1 MVSNSKTTSIMKTLG
16 IIIVLLGIVGTIVF
30 GIQAMN
36 RSQSLNIFG
45 NEIVISSISWLP
57 ITVSIILLIGGILL
71 LAFAQKR

>member
-1 MVSNSKTTSIMKTLG
+1 MKTLG
-16 IIIVLLGIVGTIVF
+16 IVIVILGIIGTIVF

-57 ITVSIILLIGGILL
+57 ITVSIILLFGGILL

>member
-1 MVSNSKTTSIMKTLG
+1 MKTLG